1 MKTKLTIMRNG
12 YTDSKRSGNWCGML
26 FILLIFTIDCLLGN
40 VYKVVGSEDY
50 VTQVYQYVSFKEI
63 FGLVPY
69 LLLVIISL
77 NMNIKFDKFD
87 IAVLFTCLLLQ
98 LLNCVDFF
106 VNNNWRPMWSDW
118 VIFFFISIPALVLKY
133 KTYKR

>member
-1 MKTKLTIMRNG
+1 MRKG
-12 YTDSKRSGNWCGML
+12 YIISKRLSNWCAMAL
-26 FILLIFTIDCLLGN
+26 ILSIFALDCVLGN
-40 VYKVVGSEDY
+40 VYKVVGSDDY

-77 NMNIKFDKFD
+77 NFELRFDKFD
-87 IAVLFTCLLLQ
+87 ISVLFTCLLLQ

-106 VNNNWRPMWSDW
+106 VNNNWRATWTDW
-118 VIFFFISIPALVLKY
+118 VVFGFVAIPALFLKY
-133 KTYKR
+133 KTYKQ

>member
-1 MKTKLTIMRNG
+1 MKKEYGISKKLDNYLG
-12 YTDSKRSGNWCGML
+12 L
-26 FILLIFTIDCLLGN
+26 FAILLVFTIDCLLGN
-40 VYKVVGSEDY
+40 VYKVVGSKDY
-50 VTQVYQYVSFKEI
+50 ITQVYQYVSFKEV

-77 NMNIKFDKFD
+77 NIKIKFDRFD
-87 IAVLFTCLLLQ
+87 ISILFTCLILQ

-118 VIFFFISIPALVLKY
+118 VIFGTITIPAIILKVI
-133 KTYKR
+133 TYRR

>member
-1 MKTKLTIMRNG
+1 MKKEYGISKKLDNYLG
-12 YTDSKRSGNWCGML
+12 L
-26 FILLIFTIDCLLGN
+26 FAILLVFTIDCLLGN
-40 VYKVVGSEDY
+40 VYKVVGSKDY
-50 VTQVYQYVSFKEI
+50 VTQVYQYVSFKEV

-77 NMNIKFDKFD
+77 NIKIKFDRFD
-87 IAVLFTCLLLQ
+87 ISILFTCLILQ

-118 VIFFFISIPALVLKY
+118 VIFGTITIPAIIFKII
-133 KTYKR
+133 TYRR